1 MDVKNV
7 WLGRYVNNIGASTKY
22 CNKLCNNPV
31 IAGASGYTISPLL
44 YSKKEF
50 DKSQEILEFLKVLV
64 DIRVLVPS
72 SSFNASTNN

>member
-31 IAGASGYTISPLL
+31 IAERQDTPYHHYYIQ
-44 YSKKEF
+44 KKNL
-50 DKSQEILEFLKVLV
+50 IN
-64 DIRVLVPS
+64 R
-72 SSFNASTNN
+72 